1 MTRPQGSGS
10 VERLCAVTGVSRASY
25 YRSWAASAPKAEETE
40 LRDMV
45 QRLALAH
52 RPYGYRRITELVRRE
67 GWPANRKRI
76 ARMMRQDNL
85 LALRKPVFR
94 PPTTNSRHSWRVW
107 PNLARYLA
115 PTGVNQLWVADIT
128 YVRLAEAFVYLAVI
142 LDAFSRKVVGW
153 AMADHLQAS
162 LALEA
167 LDMALRTREVSPGA
181 LVHHSD
187 RGIQYACGDYIGR
200 LEAAGV
206 QPSMSRP
213 GCPYDNAMAESFM
226 KTLKAEEVDATAY
239 RDLTD
244 ASARIGRFIQTVYNR
259 QRLHSALDYLSPEE
273 FEAEQPNL
281 STTLWTAIPR
291 STVTTATVP

>member
-1 MTRPQGSGS
+1 MTRPQGEGS
-10 VERLCAVTGVSRASY
+10 VAGLCAVTGVSRAFY
-25 YRSWAASAPKAEETE
+25 YRGWAHRTPRAEETE
-40 LRDMV
+40 LRDLV

-76 ARMMRQDNL
+76 ARLMREDNL
-85 LALRKPVFR
+85 LALRKPIFR
-94 PPTTNSRHSWRVW
+94 PATTNSRHDWRVW
-107 PNLARYLA
+107 PNLARHLR
-115 PTGVNQLWVADIT
+115 PMDVNQLWVADIT
-128 YVRLAEAFVYLAVI
+128 YVRLAEDFVYLAVI

-167 LDMALRTREVSPGA
+167 LDMALQSRVVTPGG

-187 RGIQYACGDYIGR
+187 RGLQYASADYVGR
-200 LEAAGV
+200 LQAKGV
-206 QPSMSRP
+206 LPSMSRA

-226 KTLKAEEVDATAY
+226 KTLKAEEVHATAY
-239 RDLTD
+239 TDLDD
-244 ASARIGRFIQTVYNR
+244 ARSRIGHFVETIYNR

-273 FEAEQPNL
+273 FEAYQTDL
-281 STTLWTAIPR
+281 STALWTAIPR
-291 STVTTATVP
+291 PTATTTAVP